1 MEAIT
6 RNPYR
11 DELLEKHGTSNYY
24 IVRTIPLDVSENE
37 FLYEMDSKPHRFT
50 VLTGHDWKY
59 QQKDKA
65 PVSLE
70 TGHEYP
76 LPAKKAYRWV
86 KGKDVLVIRIENI

>member
-1 MEAIT
+1 METIT
-6 RNPYR
+6 RKPYR
-11 DELLEKHGTSNYY
+11 DELLEKHGTSNHY
-24 IVRTIPLDVSENE
+24 IVRTVPLDVTQNE
-37 FLYEMDSKPHRFT
+37 LLYEMDTKPHKFT
-50 VLTGHDWKY
+50 VLSGHDWKY
-59 QQKDKA
+59 QQKDRT